1 MKNYKIGE
9 NGPEG
14 KCALCGVYVIK
25 AATLFRDKSV
35 VCPDCAPRAAKIQD
49 PFRAPAGR
57 RQL

>member
-25 AATLFRDKSV
+25 GAITFRDKSV
-35 VCPDCAPRAAKIQD
+35 VCPDCAPRAEKMRD
-49 PFRAPAGR
+49 PFRVPSGR
-57 RQL
+57 R